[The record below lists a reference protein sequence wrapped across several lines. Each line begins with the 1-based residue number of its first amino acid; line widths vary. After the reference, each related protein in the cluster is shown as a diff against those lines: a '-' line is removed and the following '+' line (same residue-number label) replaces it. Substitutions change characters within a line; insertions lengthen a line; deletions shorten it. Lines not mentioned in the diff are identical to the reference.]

1 MKAVKM
7 TYAEWNARIEAEIE
21 NDEMTYEDETALLVE
36 RVIDGT
42 PFITADLTTVAKTAK
57 TAVKRLCKALTAEGY
72 DGEYMFDEIIEMIS
86 NGVYKYG
93 QCDGSAFWFEV
104 ECTMPEYDT
113 WYVTFTFMI

>member
-1 MKAVKM
+1 MKTKIY
-7 TYAEWNARIEAEIE
+7 TQDEFNAIIDNEIDSGEAFY
-21 NDEMTYEDETALLVE
+21 NDEEIIIVK

-72 DGEYMFDEIIEMIS
+72 DGGYMFDEIIEMMS

-93 QCDGSAFWFEV
+93 QCDGSAFWYEV
-104 ECTMPEYDT
+104 ECVIPECDT
-113 WYVTFTFMI
+113 WYVTITFMI